1 MNDFYVAFIGRSKKL
16 AAEKRLVWDMTYND
30 LGLVEKTE
38 RWNLTNLC
46 GMVPP
51 PTLWLRDMGYDN
63 KCLPVLNRFLERAG
77 KISRSDGPM
86 PANWQDFYKSVL
98 LNELLVKRNKPSH
111 ALTNIG
117 RQIRILATCA
127 HETDPWALTSDIV
140 QLAYNV
146 ALLMSDS
153 GKLAANVAMTVRT
166 IIDGL
171 HLADQSPLA
180 GFCVPFP
187 TSEANAAEKQVQK
200 IRKANNIYS
209 TVDQRRSELAQRK
222 AAGKLPGE
230 RAFWELV
237 RIVFTEKPKTF
248 SDAVRFC
255 QIKVAIVTGFRMGEN
270 ATIPVDWE
278 RWRDY
283 VDTNGKPAGESG
295 GISRSLMLRHF
306 AEKQAD
312 DVGTRKSDS
321 EIREQTIVLYET
333 AQHVPQIFEEI
344 VCESLMTAKRI
355 TQPMRNRLR
364 HQTETGRLFP
374 ELDPNDLIPGWDLRN
389 RCTGSIKFAKSP
401 IPERLILAYRESFR
415 LDALEQIR
423 SQQIESLQRDGADV
437 EVGKYLSRLRKNYG
451 LTPRRATGE
460 PYQDGQSVDSKD
472 LYYKV
477 GEVED
482 FMPRIAPTKMPD
494 RASFTLQ
501 DGTQLYPHDLMFLL
515 PINDRLESLD
525 RGILDIARYFA
536 VGRVSPSDMHWH
548 LGGRPDN
555 LFSRY
560 GETEEDRNLSL
571 NTHSLRHLQNGELF
585 RLGVA
590 DTIIT
595 KRFNRR
601 SVTQSYEYN
610 HASLGED
617 LAYIDLPKNAE
628 RMGPRAQEV
637 LRMIGAG
644 RVAGT
649 VVDEFHKI
657 QRELGD
663 DAAFDYLDAEA
674 DGLHVTPYG
683 FCVNSFSMDPCPK
696 HIECYNGCQHLC
708 RTDVAEEQRNLERLG
723 KRMQQVVDTIKSTPA
738 DQRSLGWSNQLKHA
752 DVRLRNIRKALATR
766 PGQRP
771 FPDGPDLFRSL
782 DDKVG
787 RTILDG
793 PKIRR
798 AE

>member
-1 MNDFYVAFIGRSKKL
+1 
-16 AAEKRLVWDMTYND
+16 
-30 LGLVEKTE
+30 
-38 RWNLTNLC
+38 
-46 GMVPP
+46 
-51 PTLWLRDMGYDN
+51 
-63 KCLPVLNRFLERAG
+63 
-77 KISRSDGPM
+77 
-86 PANWQDFYKSVL
+86 
-98 LNELLVKRNKPSH
+98 
-111 ALTNIG
+111 
-117 RQIRILATCA
+117 
-127 HETDPWALTSDIV
+127 
-140 QLAYNV
+140 
-146 ALLMSDS
+146 
-153 GKLAANVAMTVRT
+153 
-166 IIDGL
+166 
-171 HLADQSPLA
+171 
-180 GFCVPFP
+180 
-187 TSEANAAEKQVQK
+187 
-200 IRKANNIYS
+200 
-209 TVDQRRSELAQRK
+209 
-222 AAGKLPGE
+222 
-230 RAFWELV
+230 
-237 RIVFTEKPKTF
+237 
-248 SDAVRFC
+248 
-255 QIKVAIVTGFRMGEN
+255 
-270 ATIPVDWE
+270 
-278 RWRDY
+278 
-283 VDTNGKPAGESG
+283 
-295 GISRSLMLRHF
+295 
-306 AEKQAD
+306 
-312 DVGTRKSDS
+312 
-321 EIREQTIVLYET
+321 VLYET
-333 AQHVPQIFEEI
+333 VQHVPQIFEEI
-344 VCESLMTAKRI
+344 VRDSLMTAERI
-355 TQPMRNRLR
+355 TQPMRDRLR
-364 HQTETGRLFP
+364 HQTRTGRLFP
-374 ELDPNDLIPGWDLRN
+374 ELNPNDLIPGWELRN

-401 IPERLILAYRESFR
+401 IPERLISAYRESFR
-415 LDALEQIR
+415 LDILEQIR
-423 SQQIESLQRDGADV
+423 SQQIESLQRYGADV

-482 FMPRIAPTKMPD
+482 LMPRIAPTKNPD
-494 RASFTLQ
+494 MAPFTLH

-515 PINDRLESLD
+515 PINDRIESLD
-525 RGILDIARYFA
+525 RGILDIERYFA
-536 VGRVSPSDMHWH
+536 VGRISTADMQFH
-548 LGGRPDN
+548 LGLKPDN

-560 GETEEDRNLSL
+560 GETEEDRNLSI

-601 SVTQSYEYN
+601 SVAQSYAYN

-617 LAYIDLPKNAE
+617 LAHIDLPKNAE

-637 LRMIGAG
+637 LRMISAG

-657 QRELGD
+657 QNELGD

-708 RTDVAEEQRNLERLG
+708 RTDVAEEQLNLEKLG
-723 KRMQQVVDTIKSTPA
+723 DRMQRVVDKIKSTPA

-771 FPDGPDLFRSL
+771 FPDGPDLFRSI

-793 PKIRR
+793 PKIPR